1 MDNTFGSGWRSVVL
15 PLLLTALVVGTA
27 IGFAFYA

>member
-1 MDNTFGSGWRSVVL
+1 MDNTFSSGWRSVVL
-15 PLLLTALVVGTA
+15 PLLLTAHVVGTA